1 MTSFPLVHLQLP
13 DYTISQVPVPLH
25 CGINSL
31 SHAYLNARA
40 VVYGWTMCQLGVE
53 KWDIYDLQYQKMLS
67 EENARQF
74 PKYLLSRTDS
84 EDNSSDILQQNKT
97 LVRTLLKEKVNQ
109 DKSLHE
115 VKSIFLAKNISCD
128 KVEELYVERKF
139 VKYTFQRLL
148 NQTQVYLTENA
159 DNISPVYIKSL
170 FQGTSSLGEISPPLS
185 SLPSFVAL
193 KEPLDAMQSGQ
204 KQFYLRKYLLHV
216 KKCLKSVQIMNEAEI
231 EFLQELS
238 CCLIEMFITLDQ
250 FSIMTEQNDSEI
262 VDSFLYELRN
272 DCPKSLKNL
281 KFLADGVTEKCSSA
295 FTRNVA
301 TALKDWKCGRSAEI
315 SMSSTFTNR
324 KVLCFLKDLC
334 EHSYDVIPP
343 TGERFSALSG
353 LGIFTPFRCAHYWQ
367 QTLCDYNQVIAIP
380 GLALLIT
387 KVLAGHHDLYIMIL
401 HNHMF
406 FGAQ

>member
-1 MTSFPLVHLQLP
+1 MIVKVPEKPCHYISLSIDNLKKKVNFMDSAGKTIDMYPSLKKKVHLQLP

-185 SLPSFVAL
+185 SFAIFRGPEGTFGCYAKWAKAVLSKKISPSCEEML
-193 KEPLDAMQSGQ
+193 K
-204 KQFYLRKYLLHV
+204 
-216 KKCLKSVQIMNEAEI
+216 
-231 EFLQELS
+231 
-238 CCLIEMFITLDQ
+238 
-250 FSIMTEQNDSEI
+250 
-262 VDSFLYELRN
+262 
-272 DCPKSLKNL
+272 
-281 KFLADGVTEKCSSA
+281 
-295 FTRNVA
+295 
-301 TALKDWKCGRSAEI
+301 I
-315 SMSSTFTNR
+315 STNH
-324 KVLCFLKDLC
+324 
-334 EHSYDVIPP
+334 E
-343 TGERFSALSG
+343 
-353 LGIFTPFRCAHYWQ
+353 
-367 QTLCDYNQVIAIP
+367 
-380 GLALLIT
+380 
-387 KVLAGHHDLYIMIL
+387 
-401 HNHMF
+401 
-406 FGAQ
+406 